1 MKVRLFLKVF
11 IFLFLGMV
19 TLNFYSQG
27 VYIVQKSGV
36 SAYEEVKNTFIQMS
50 FVEQILNLQ
59 TPPIL
64 LDGSEKDSKTVAQ
77 LAEKKPSCIFAIGS
91 YSVKKVRE
99 VLKDVPIVCAMDY
112 YPEIDKIYD
121 DEKCV
126 VINSI
131 GSEKQLLND
140 LKNFKKIKR
149 IGILHLDTISRTASE
164 IAYRFSEEKVEVEDL
179 PFSRKD
185 DLSNIFGNLKGKL
198 QTLLFLN
205 NLDGDDSD
213 TINFIVTNCNSLD
226 IFPVAF
232 NDQIVSKGFLYGCYF
247 SGESIAQTSAKV
259 VKDIVTT
266 NQIPQNRF
274 ITPKDTTNSVNKK
287 TLNDFKLKIPSNMK
301 IGVMYE

>member
-1 MKVRLFLKVF
+1 MKVRLFFKVF
-11 IFLFLGMV
+11 IFFFFGML
-19 TLNFYSQG
+19 TLDFYSQG
-27 VYIVQKSGV
+27 VYIVQKTGV

-50 FVEQILNLQ
+50 FVEEIPNLQ
-59 TPPIL
+59 TTPIL
-64 LDGSEKDSKTVAQ
+64 LDGSEKDSKTIAQ
-77 LAEKKPSCIFAIGS
+77 LQEKKPSCIFAIGS

-99 VLKDVPIVCAMDY
+99 VLKDVPIVCSMIY

-126 VINSI
+126 VINSL

-140 LKNFKKIKR
+140 LKYFRKIKR
-149 IGILHLDTISRTASE
+149 IGILHLDTTSRTASE
-164 IAYRFSEEKVEVEDL
+164 IASRFNEENVEVEDL
-179 PFSRKD
+179 PFSKKE
-185 DLSNIFGNLKGKL
+185 DLSTIFGNLKGKM
-198 QTLLFLN
+198 QALLFLDN
-205 NLDGDDSD
+205 HDRYDSD

-226 IFPVAF
+226 ILPVVF
-232 NDQIVSKGFLYGCYF
+232 NDQLVSNGFLYGCYF

-259 VKDIVTT
+259 VKSILTT

-274 ITPKDTTNSVNKK
+274 IIPKDATNSINKK